1 MKFITLKDY
10 VTKRL
15 LIININNIIKISGYY
30 LQFENKE
37 ILDGSRIILT
47 NGIEIIVE
55 EEPDILIIDI
65 EEILK
70 IKTND

>member
-15 LIININNIIKISGYY
+15 LTININYIIKISGYY

-55 EEPDILIIDI
+55 EEPDIIIIDI

>member
-15 LIININNIIKISGYY
+15 LTININNIIKISGYY

-55 EEPDILIIDI
+55 EEPDIIIIDI

-70 IKTND
+70 IKAND